1 ARHRLRIRAYE
12 AADQVSVVALM
23 RRAILWSFL
32 ESAPRLLATDQVRL
46 SLTCLMAC
54 GAVSHNSLAL
64 GICWELLAAIVL
76 MLLLLV
82 CIACGS
88 RLCDSGSG
96 CLPIITESHTHGSSS
111 SCLSLLRAASLSD
124 SRLWVAALSSNGNIV
139 GVLALRQLP
148 SPPSAP
154 PVDADS
160 QQQPPVLELTHLVV
174 MRSLR
179 RRGVG
184 SALLRAALRHAVPS
198 GRLRLVRAVCS
209 DLQASLRS
217 FLLKRHGFA
226 PASCHGNDKRRLL
239 WASVYE
245 RKTSVYSVCQLDA

>member
-1 ARHRLRIRAYE
+1 KLNLQARHRLRIRAYE

-96 CLPIITESHTHGSSS
+96 CLPTS

-160 QQQPPVLELTHLVV
+160 QQQQQPPVLELTHLVV

-198 GRLRLVRAVCS
+198 GRMRLVRAVCS